1 MPDRASALVTILST
15 DLVGSTELL
24 SWAGGEDAQRIFGA
38 DHPLLAETAA
48 AHGGAEVKWLGDG
61 LMVAFG
67 SASDASRRAIAM
79 QQASR
84 RPVAGERLAIR
95 VGLNAGKAFR
105 DEVDYFGTPV
115 VVLRLVD
122 GEIVRKA
129 DGERRRR
136 KGNSWIAC
144 FPKTNSISSQVI
156 HMCEY
161 TLNRALV
168 HQ

>member
-1 MPDRASALVTILST
+1 MTILFT
-15 DLVGSTELL
+15 DLVGSTDLL
-24 SWAGGEDAQRIFGA
+24 SRAGDEDAQRILRA
-38 DHPLLAETAA
+38 HHQLLAETAA

-67 SASDASRRAIAM
+67 SASDALRCAIAM

-95 VGLNAGKAFR
+95 VGLNAGEALR
-105 DEVDYFGTPV
+105 DEADYFVTPV
-115 VVLRLVD
+115 VVARRLVD

-136 KGNSWIAC
+136 KGNPWIAH
-144 FPKTNSISSQVI
+144 FPKTSSIYQAKSLACVS
-156 HMCEY
+156 
-161 TLNRALV
+161 TLSTELLFTNN
-168 HQ
+168 QF